1 MVVLHVAHLQI
12 LGNTHVMVW
21 TEDETSSFAPEK
33 LPNCFDFLRLCILI
47 RDHMVQPEHHDSIR
61 VCQYPFVERK
71 LEPSLID
78 ALKHRDDMPCSL
90 TYELLERYPGP
101 EKQFQ
106 RSCDPLLELVR
117 PLRR

>member
-1 MVVLHVAHLQI
+1 MVR
-12 LGNTHVMVW
+12 
-21 TEDETSSFAPEK
+21 TEDETSSFASKK
-33 LPNCFDFLRLCILI
+33 LSNCFDFIEPCILI
-47 RDHMVQPEHHDSIR
+47 RDHMVQPEHQNSIR
-61 VCQYPFVERK
+61 ICQYPFVERK

-78 ALKHRDDMPCSL
+78 ALKHRDNMPCSL
-90 TYELLERYPGP
+90 TYKLLKRHPGP